1 LKEEIVLMKRK
12 NLIALALLIFCF
24 GSILAAQS
32 SLGHLR
38 SWAGKYPTNRRGKV
52 TTSFFKLPEI
62 RRPLLSLLSR
72 ADFNLLTRDYQVETP
87 IKQIGDYLAVKVCR
101 PHACDT
107 DNAAFAINL
116 STGFIYV
123 KIYTDQQSRWF
134 GSKGTYT
141 DLPQNVLD
149 FLNDFSAT

>member
-1 LKEEIVLMKRK
+1 MKRK

-24 GSILAAQS
+24 GGTLAAQS

-52 TTSFFKLPEI
+52 TTSVFKLPEI
-62 RRPLLSLLSR
+62 RRPLMSLLSR
-72 ADFNLLTRDYQVETP
+72 ADFNLLTREYQVETP
-87 IKQIGDYLAVKVCR
+87 IKQIGNYLAVKVCR
-101 PHACDT
+101 PHACDS
-107 DNAAFAINL
+107 DQASFAINL
-116 STGFIYV
+116 DNGFVYV
-123 KIYTDQQSRWF
+123 KIYADQQSRWF

-141 DLPQNVLD
+141 DLPRNVLD